1 MPRIPSILFINSGSP
16 IKYFTLAKAK
26 KMGLETILVKD
37 RLDWEKPYVDHF
49 IPADTYH
56 HEAVLDKI
64 TDFHRSHPI
73 NGVVTFWERDVL
85 LAAKVSQRLGL
96 PGLNIQSAR
105 KSRDKFM
112 MRETLARHGMPGPR
126 FKKVED
132 LNDFREGL
140 KEIGFPAVLKPLS
153 GTGGRNVVKIDS
165 AEEEELETT
174 FATLHQLSQPLQ
186 DPLYCCNPGKFVLEE
201 YIDGDEVSIEGF
213 VDEDTIHLIAIT
225 DKSPLR
231 GPYFVEVGD
240 LMPSLHSKKI
250 QEQIMTVT
258 KESIKALGYNNCGI
272 HGELKLSKAGPRIIE
287 IAARLGGD
295 YLCDFVEMIYE
306 IDMVKAVLEIA
317 LGKKPDSTNGRV
329 PSRVVKGKYF
339 LPERSGVI
347 TRLDGKKEAE
357 KVSGIKSVKILFKE
371 GDRVKVPPQG
381 FDYIGWAVA
390 CGSSPMEA
398 NKVLE
403 DACAR
408 IRIEIR

>member
-1 MPRIPSILFINSGSP
+1 MPEIPSILFINSGSP

-26 KMGLETILVKD
+26 EMGLETILVKD

-56 HEAVLDKI
+56 HDEALDKI
-64 TDFHRSHPI
+64 TDFNHSHPI
-73 NGVVTFWERDVL
+73 DGVVTFWERDVL

-105 KSRDKFM
+105 KARDKYM
-112 MRETLARHGMPGPR
+112 MRETLARHGLPGPR
-126 FKKVED
+126 FKKVEN
-132 LNDFREGL
+132 LKGFRDGL

-153 GTGGRNVVKIDS
+153 GTGGKNVIKIDA
-165 AEEEELETT
+165 AEEEELERT
-174 FATLHQLSQPLQ
+174 FATLHRLSHPFY
-186 DPLYCCNPGKFVLEE
+186 DPLFCCNPGRFLLEE
-201 YIDGDEVSIEGF
+201 YIEGDEVSIEGF

-225 DKSPLR
+225 DKSPLN
-231 GPYFVEVGD
+231 GPYFIELGD
-240 LMPSLHSKKI
+240 LMPSLHSEKI

-258 KESIKALGYNNCGI
+258 EAGIKALGYNNCGI
-272 HGELKLSKAGPRIIE
+272 HGELKLTETGPRIIE

-317 LGKKPDSTNGRV
+317 LGKKPNNTNGSV
-329 PSRVVKGKYF
+329 PSGVVKGKYF
-339 LPERSGVI
+339 LPQRGGVI

-357 KVSGIKSVKILFKE
+357 MLAGIKSVNIFFKE
-371 GDRVKVPPQG
+371 GDRVRVPPQG

-390 CGSSPMEA
+390 CGKCPMEV
-398 NKVLE
+398 NKILD
-403 DACAR
+403 DAFEK